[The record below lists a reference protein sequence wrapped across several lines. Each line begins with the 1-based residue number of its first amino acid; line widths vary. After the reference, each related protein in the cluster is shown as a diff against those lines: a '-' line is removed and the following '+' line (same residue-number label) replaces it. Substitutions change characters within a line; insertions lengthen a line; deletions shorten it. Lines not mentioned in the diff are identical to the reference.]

1 VIASILIGG
10 ALGGLYYYSLKITA
24 FKGSQRSIST
34 ELRSAL
40 SGFLFRLTVIASLL
54 YILDRFTSVDLPWL
68 VLTLVIVFSFFLF
81 LNAAMDF
88 CSDIRHRRTQP
99 LKGN

>member
-1 VIASILIGG
+1 VISSIFIGG
-10 ALGGLYYYSLKITA
+10 ALGGLYYYSLKISA

-40 SGFLFRLTVIASLL
+40 SGFLLRLSAIASLL
-54 YILDRFTSVDLPWL
+54 YILNRFTSVDLPWL

-81 LNAAMDF
+81 QNAAMAF
-88 CSDIRHRRTQP
+88 WSDIRHRHTQP